1 MKKQGCLRCKSGPVL
16 CKKLPV
22 NFSKAYLLHI
32 NVNIL
37 YRRCLFSASAF
48 SISAENPDIFVMT
61 HCRMKAA
68 GSLHAVRSRCRL
80 SAVPFRHFMCPCRMG
95 VIYKK
100 HGFGFILPLFMVYSY
115 GPKHSAVAD
124 SLSMSVC
131 MQIKKKNA
139 KRFIINHLA
148 FFLVSLYSRSFILI
162 RVRIKLR
169 SCAERRRSSASA
181 D

>member
-16 CKKLPV
+16 SKKLPV

-100 HGFGFILPLFMVYSY
+100 TRIWFYSAVIY
-115 GPKHSAVAD
+115 EYICKPKHSA
-124 SLSMSVC
+124 C
-131 MQIKKKNA
+131 EKIIKHICVNA
-139 KRFIINHLA
+139 KP
-148 FFLVSLYSRSFILI
+148 
-162 RVRIKLR
+162 
-169 SCAERRRSSASA
+169 
-181 D
+181 

>member
-1 MKKQGCLRCKSGPVL
+1 MRCKRCPVL
-16 CKKLPV
+16 SKKLPV

-37 YRRCLFSASAF
+37 YRRSLFSALAF

-68 GSLHAVRSRCRL
+68 GCLHAVRSRCRL

-100 HGFGFILPLFMVYSY
+100 HGFGFILPLFMSIFVSRDILLVKKFIKHVCVYAN
-115 GPKHSAVAD
+115 KKEKCQAVYYQPLGIFSCFVIFKEFYFNSRQNKVKIMCRA
-124 SLSMSVC
+124 
-131 MQIKKKNA
+131 QA
-139 KRFIINHLA
+139 KFC
-148 FFLVSLYSRSFILI
+148 VS
-162 RVRIKLR
+162 
-169 SCAERRRSSASA
+169 
-181 D
+181 

>member
-1 MKKQGCLRCKSGPVL
+1 VCKSFCPDWDKKAIISMKKQGCLRCKSGPVL
-16 CKKLPV
+16 SKKLPV

-37 YRRCLFSASAF
+37 YRRYLFSASAF

-68 GSLHAVRSRCRL
+68 GCLHAVRSRCRL

-100 HGFGFILPLFMVYSY
+100 NMDLVLFCRYLWYIVMGRSIR
-115 GPKHSAVAD
+115 
-124 SLSMSVC
+124 LW
-131 MQIKKKNA
+131 QI
-139 KRFIINHLA
+139 H
-148 FFLVSLYSRSFILI
+148 
-162 RVRIKLR
+162 
-169 SCAERRRSSASA
+169 
-181 D
+181 

>member
-1 MKKQGCLRCKSGPVL
+1 MCAKIFVLIGTKSYYFNEKQGCLRCKSGPVL
-16 CKKLPV
+16 SKKLPV

-95 VIYKK
+95 VIYKNMD
-100 HGFGFILPLFMVYSY
+100 LVLFCRYLWYIVMGRSIR
-115 GPKHSAVAD
+115 
-124 SLSMSVC
+124 LW
-131 MQIKKKNA
+131 QI
-139 KRFIINHLA
+139 H
-148 FFLVSLYSRSFILI
+148 
-162 RVRIKLR
+162 
-169 SCAERRRSSASA
+169 
-181 D
+181 

>member
-1 MKKQGCLRCKSGPVL
+1 MRCKSGPVL
-16 CKKLPV
+16 SKKLPV

-100 HGFGFILPLFMVYSY
+100 HGFGFILPLFMSIFVSRDILLVKKFIKHVCVYAN
-115 GPKHSAVAD
+115 KKEKCQAVYYQPLGIFSCFVIFKEFYFNSRQNNVKIMCRA
-124 SLSMSVC
+124 
-131 MQIKKKNA
+131 QA
-139 KRFIINHLA
+139 KFC
-148 FFLVSLYSRSFILI
+148 VS
-162 RVRIKLR
+162 
-169 SCAERRRSSASA
+169 
-181 D
+181 

>member
-1 MKKQGCLRCKSGPVL
+1 MRCKSGRVL
-16 CKKLPV
+16 SKKLPV
-22 NFSKAYLLHI
+22 NFSKAYLLHV

-100 HGFGFILPLFMVYSY
+100 HGFGFILPLFMSIFVSRDILLVKKFIKHVCVYAN
-115 GPKHSAVAD
+115 KKEKCQAVYYQPLGIFSCFVIFKEFYFNSRQNNVKIMCRA
-124 SLSMSVC
+124 
-131 MQIKKKNA
+131 QA
-139 KRFIINHLA
+139 KFC
-148 FFLVSLYSRSFILI
+148 VS
-162 RVRIKLR
+162 
-169 SCAERRRSSASA
+169 
-181 D
+181 

>member
-1 MKKQGCLRCKSGPVL
+1 MRCKSGPVL
-16 CKKLPV
+16 SKKLPV
-22 NFSKAYLLHI
+22 NFSKAYLLHV

-37 YRRCLFSASAF
+37 YCRCLFSASAF

-100 HGFGFILPLFMVYSY
+100 HGFGFILPLFMSIFVSRDILLVKKFIKHVCVYAN
-115 GPKHSAVAD
+115 KKEKCQAVYYQPLGIFSCFVIFKEFYFNSRQNKVKIMCRA
-124 SLSMSVC
+124 
-131 MQIKKKNA
+131 QA
-139 KRFIINHLA
+139 KFC
-148 FFLVSLYSRSFILI
+148 VS
-162 RVRIKLR
+162 
-169 SCAERRRSSASA
+169 
-181 D
+181 

>member
-1 MKKQGCLRCKSGPVL
+1 MRCKSGPVL

-48 SISAENPDIFVMT
+48 SISAENPDIFIMT

-100 HGFGFILPLFMVYSY
+100 HGFGFILPLFMSIFVSRDILLVKKFIKHVCVYAD
-115 GPKHSAVAD
+115 KKEKCQAVYYQPLGIFSCFVIFKEFYFNSRQNKVKIMCRA
-124 SLSMSVC
+124 
-131 MQIKKKNA
+131 QA
-139 KRFIINHLA
+139 KFC
-148 FFLVSLYSRSFILI
+148 VS
-162 RVRIKLR
+162 
-169 SCAERRRSSASA
+169 
-181 D
+181 

>member
-16 CKKLPV
+16 SKKLPV
-22 NFSKAYLLHI
+22 NFSKAYLLHV

-100 HGFGFILPLFMVYSY
+100 HGFGFILPLFMSIFVSRDILLVKKFIKHVCVYAN
-115 GPKHSAVAD
+115 KKEKCQAVYYQP
-124 SLSMSVC
+124 LG
-131 MQIKKKNA
+131 I
-139 KRFIINHLA
+139 
-148 FFLVSLYSRSFILI
+148 FFLFRYIQ
-162 RVRIKLR
+162 RVLF
-169 SCAERRRSSASA
+169 
-181 D
+181 

>member
-1 MKKQGCLRCKSGPVL
+1 MKKQGCLRCKSGRVL

-22 NFSKAYLLHI
+22 NFSKAYLLHV

-100 HGFGFILPLFMVYSY
+100 HGFGFILPLFMSIFVSRDILLVKKFIKHVCVYAN
-115 GPKHSAVAD
+115 KKEKCQAVYYQPLGIFSCFVIFKEFYFNSRQNNVKIMCRA
-124 SLSMSVC
+124 
-131 MQIKKKNA
+131 QA
-139 KRFIINHLA
+139 KFC
-148 FFLVSLYSRSFILI
+148 VS
-162 RVRIKLR
+162 
-169 SCAERRRSSASA
+169 
-181 D
+181 

>member
-16 CKKLPV
+16 SKKLPV

-100 HGFGFILPLFMVYSY
+100 HGFGFILPLFMSIFVSRDILLVKKFIKHVCVYAN
-115 GPKHSAVAD
+115 KKEKCQAVYYQPLGIFSCFVIFKEFYFNSRQNNVKIMCRA
-124 SLSMSVC
+124 
-131 MQIKKKNA
+131 QA
-139 KRFIINHLA
+139 KFC
-148 FFLVSLYSRSFILI
+148 VS
-162 RVRIKLR
+162 
-169 SCAERRRSSASA
+169 
-181 D
+181 

>member
-16 CKKLPV
+16 SKKLPV

-100 HGFGFILPLFMVYSY
+100 HGFGFILPLFMSIELWAEAF
-115 GPKHSAVAD
+115 G
-124 SLSMSVC
+124 C
-131 MQIKKKNA
+131 G
-139 KRFIINHLA
+139 RFIKHICVHADKKEKCQAVYYQPLGIFSCFVILKEFYFNSRQNKVKIMCRA
-148 FFLVSLYSRSFILI
+148 QAKFCVS
-162 RVRIKLR
+162 
-169 SCAERRRSSASA
+169 
-181 D
+181 

>member
-16 CKKLPV
+16 SKKLPV

-37 YRRCLFSASAF
+37 YRRCLFSASSF

-100 HGFGFILPLFMVYSY
+100 HGFGFILPLFMSIFVSRDILLV
-115 GPKHSAVAD
+115 KK
-124 SLSMSVC
+124 SLSMFV
-131 MQIKKKNA
+131 
-139 KRFIINHLA
+139 
-148 FFLVSLYSRSFILI
+148 
-162 RVRIKLR
+162 
-169 SCAERRRSSASA
+169 
-181 D
+181 

>member
-1 MKKQGCLRCKSGPVL
+1 MRCKSGRVL

-22 NFSKAYLLHI
+22 NFSKAYLLHV

-100 HGFGFILPLFMVYSY
+100 HGFGFILPLFMSIFVSRDILLVKKFIKHVCVYAN
-115 GPKHSAVAD
+115 KKEKCQAVYYQPLGIFSCFVIFKEFYFNSRQNNVKIMCRA
-124 SLSMSVC
+124 
-131 MQIKKKNA
+131 QA
-139 KRFIINHLA
+139 KFC
-148 FFLVSLYSRSFILI
+148 VS
-162 RVRIKLR
+162 
-169 SCAERRRSSASA
+169 
-181 D
+181 

>member
-1 MKKQGCLRCKSGPVL
+1 MRCKSGPVL
-16 CKKLPV
+16 SKKLPV

-37 YRRCLFSASAF
+37 YRRYLFSASAF
-48 SISAENPDIFVMT
+48 SISAENSDIFVMT

-100 HGFGFILPLFMVYSY
+100 HGFGFILPLFMSIFVSRDILLVKKFIKHVCVYAD
-115 GPKHSAVAD
+115 KKEKCQAVYYQPLGIFSCFVIFKEFYFNSRQNKVKIMCRA
-124 SLSMSVC
+124 
-131 MQIKKKNA
+131 QA
-139 KRFIINHLA
+139 KFC
-148 FFLVSLYSRSFILI
+148 VS
-162 RVRIKLR
+162 
-169 SCAERRRSSASA
+169 
-181 D
+181 

>member
-1 MKKQGCLRCKSGPVL
+1 MRCKSGPVL

-100 HGFGFILPLFMVYSY
+100 HGFGFILPLFMSIFVSRDILLVKKFIKHVCVYAN
-115 GPKHSAVAD
+115 KKEKCQAVYYQPLGIFSCFVIFKEFYFNSRQNKVKIMCRA
-124 SLSMSVC
+124 
-131 MQIKKKNA
+131 QA
-139 KRFIINHLA
+139 KFC
-148 FFLVSLYSRSFILI
+148 VS
-162 RVRIKLR
+162 
-169 SCAERRRSSASA
+169 
-181 D
+181 

>member
-16 CKKLPV
+16 SKKLPV

-100 HGFGFILPLFMVYSY
+100 HGFGFILPLFMSIFVSRDILLVKKFIKHVCVYAN
-115 GPKHSAVAD
+115 KKEKCQAVYYQPLGIFSCFVIFKEFYFNSRQNKVKIMCRA
-124 SLSMSVC
+124 
-131 MQIKKKNA
+131 QA
-139 KRFIINHLA
+139 KFC
-148 FFLVSLYSRSFILI
+148 VS
-162 RVRIKLR
+162 
-169 SCAERRRSSASA
+169 
-181 D
+181 

>member
-1 MKKQGCLRCKSGPVL
+1 MRCKSGPVL

-100 HGFGFILPLFMVYSY
+100 HGFGFILPLFMSIELWAEAF
-115 GPKHSAVAD
+115 G
-124 SLSMSVC
+124 C
-131 MQIKKKNA
+131 G
-139 KRFIINHLA
+139 RFIKHVCVHANKKENECPHVPKLA
-148 FFLVSLYSRSFILI
+148 KFKPPRCPIGVYWNTLCLMRDVWT
-162 RVRIKLR
+162 IKTYMI
-169 SCAERRRSSASA
+169 
-181 D
+181 

>member
-48 SISAENPDIFVMT
+48 SISAENPDIFIMT

-100 HGFGFILPLFMVYSY
+100 HGFGFILPLFMSIFVSRDILLVKKFIKHVCVYAD
-115 GPKHSAVAD
+115 KKEKCQAVYYQPLGIFSCFVIFKEFYFNSRQNKVKIMCRA
-124 SLSMSVC
+124 
-131 MQIKKKNA
+131 QA
-139 KRFIINHLA
+139 KFC
-148 FFLVSLYSRSFILI
+148 VS
-162 RVRIKLR
+162 
-169 SCAERRRSSASA
+169 
-181 D
+181 